1 MKYIYAYRDP
11 FDLKI
16 KYIGQTVNLAHRL
29 IAHYAKKENNRELST
44 WLHDLRRN
52 GAAPIVETLETVED
66 SEARLKEYDW
76 ITYGLS
82 LEWPLFNVAV
92 YKPTGKYKSFKIVPY
107 KYDPV
112 KELNK
117 IMRARGL

>member
-29 IAHYAKKENNRELST
+29 IAHYAKKENNRELS
-44 WLHDLRRN
+44 N
-52 GAAPIVETLETVED
+52 
-66 SEARLKEYDW
+66 W